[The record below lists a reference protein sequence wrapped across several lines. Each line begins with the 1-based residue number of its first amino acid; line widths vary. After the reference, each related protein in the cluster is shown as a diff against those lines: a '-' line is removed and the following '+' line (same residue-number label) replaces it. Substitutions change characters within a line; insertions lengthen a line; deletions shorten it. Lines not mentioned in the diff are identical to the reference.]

1 MQRSVSRMWNTGPEY
16 LEGKKIVF
24 FAKKDQIHNATFQ
37 ASKLA
42 ISATKIAKKM
52 VFQLYIFTTKSFKSQ
67 IKCTEGKVTLH
78 LYYQ

>member
-37 ASKLA
+37 ASKLV
-42 ISATKIAKKM
+42 ISATKI
-52 VFQLYIFTTKSFKSQ
+52 S
-67 IKCTEGKVTLH
+67 
-78 LYYQ
+78 